1 MQTPRDGI
9 AAIINARYM
18 TVGDD
23 AISAAAEVGLASYD
37 ALLNALCGLVG
48 GKGVEG
54 DLFDAK
60 AHAAARAAVSQ
71 ALALK

>member
-1 MQTPRDGI
+1 MKTPRD
-9 AAIINARYM
+9 ALAEIIRDQYM

-23 AISAAAEVGLASYD
+23 AVSAAAEVGLASYD